1 MASFVFRHPIV
12 LANQWAALDLLS
24 DGRTLLVACIG
35 GGPDTRRGPPS
46 PSGAKWETEFA
57 AMGVPVAERVGRMV
71 EGMAILRALWTGEA
85 VTHHGR
91 FYRFE
96 DVRLHVTPVQQPCP
110 IAIASNPRPPHAD
123 EATIERALRR
133 VGEIGDG
140 WQVEMSTPE
149 EFGERWAR
157 IRAYARAAGRSPLP
171 DTSMI
176 HFYVNVQDRSQAAFD
191 EARRFYEAYH
201 LGTFPEDYLRWRL
214 VTGTPAEVTERLAG
228 FLDAG
233 CTLPILR
240 FASWDPMGQM
250 RRAMATVLPALRD
263 HAPRC
268 SPAAVPFQPIRGC
281 DAEARLQARTQAGH
295 LPCAGAWGD
304 PSAGPRASPGQ
315 ARVTRVRRRPAR
327 RESAG
332 DRRLLGPLGIA
343 PGRDGTAARRA
354 RLRSRARPMKAPHSR
369 QSP

>member
-1 MASFVFRHPIV
+1 GGSVIGGGTRKALWAMCEAADDSELFDAVFTGDTLTAKPRLDAIVCPPLAAGRPRRVILGTACMASFVFRHPIE

-46 PSGAKWETEFA
+46 PSGAKWDTEFR

-91 FYRFE
+91 FYRFD
-96 DVRLHVTPVQQPCP
+96 DVRIHVTPVQRPCP

-123 EATIERALRR
+123 EATIDRALRR

-149 EFGERWAR
+149 EFGERWGR
-157 IRAYARAAGRSPLP
+157 IRAYAQAAGRSPLP
-171 DTSMI
+171 EASMI

-201 LGTFPEDYLRWRL
+201 LGTLPTDYHRC
-214 VTGTPAEVTERLAG
+214 G
-228 FLDAG
+228 F
-233 CTLPILR
+233 
-240 FASWDPMGQM
+240 
-250 RRAMATVLPALRD
+250 VL
-263 HAPRC
+263 
-268 SPAAVPFQPIRGC
+268 
-281 DAEARLQARTQAGH
+281 
-295 LPCAGAWGD
+295 
-304 PSAGPRASPGQ
+304 
-315 ARVTRVRRRPAR
+315 
-327 RESAG
+327 
-332 DRRLLGPLGIA
+332 
-343 PGRDGTAARRA
+343 
-354 RLRSRARPMKAPHSR
+354 
-369 QSP
+369 